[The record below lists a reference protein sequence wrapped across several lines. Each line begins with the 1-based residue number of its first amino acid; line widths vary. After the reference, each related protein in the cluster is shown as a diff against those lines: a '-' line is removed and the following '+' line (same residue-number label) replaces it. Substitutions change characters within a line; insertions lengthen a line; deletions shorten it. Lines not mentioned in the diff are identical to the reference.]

1 MPYASVDQLKE
12 VIPARDLE
20 LLTDFEHSGEPS
32 DTRLQRALVDA
43 TAEINGYITKV
54 VKRPLA
60 DLQTRRGSEGR
71 FYAELN
77 WGHAISRHLSKASL
91 YQVAHSVRSIPTAE
105 LLDGRRITH

>member
-43 TAEINGYITKV
+43 TAEINGYIAKV

-60 DLQTRRGSEGR
+60 DLQTRRGSEAGSTQSLTG
-71 FYAELN
+71 ATL
-77 WGHAISRHLSKASL
+77 SRD
-91 YQVAHSVRSIPTAE
+91 IC
-105 LLDGRRITH
+105 RRRVCIR

>member
-43 TAEINGYITKV
+43 TAEINGYIAKV

-77 WGHAISRHLSKASL
+77 WGPRYLAT
-91 YQVAHSVRSIPTAE
+91 SVEGEFVSGSAFSAV
-105 LLDGRRITH
+105 DSNG